1 MAAVSPGRLGVEGG
15 AGRYGVEGPA
25 GRQRVG
31 DRPGIDARLLVP
43 ALFGWISVAAMLS
56 LRPTVIAISAAGFAG
71 LGVVLMHHHWRRRSW
86 VTTTAATLLGTAL
99 CLIAAAA
106 HSSIREAGLV
116 PSLAAQR
123 ASATVEAVVLSDPKV
138 VQTKGIRPAEL
149 VLVKVSVRT
158 VVGRGQRS
166 ESATP
171 VLVFGDKAWARVRW
185 RERVRVSGR
194 FDVADPGDDVVAVF
208 NPSKAPESIGRPG
221 PVADIAEHV
230 RSGLRDAVSGIPDD
244 ARGLLPGLVI
254 GDTSR
259 TPQSLTDAMLS
270 TGMTH
275 LSAVSGSNVA
285 VVLAAAI
292 GLCRLIG
299 VRRRWRPPVA
309 LLALASFVILARPE
323 PSVLRAAVMGVIGLL
338 GLSSSRRRM
347 GVPALSG
354 AVLVLLCIDPWLSRS
369 FGFALSTLATLG
381 LLLFARP
388 WGQWFARLLPARLKG
403 LGVAIAIPVAAQAM
417 CGPVIVLLQG
427 SVTLI
432 GVVAN
437 LLAAPLV
444 APATVLGVS
453 IALVALICHPLAVML
468 AWLAA
473 VPTLGIA
480 WVARVCADIPMGTL
494 PWPDGAPGALLLAF
508 VSIGLLFMGPWL
520 IVTIRRH
527 PYLVAALGLLT
538 LAATWPTG
546 DLVWPSPG
554 WRMVACDVG
563 QGDGLVL
570 ASGER
575 HAVMVDVGPEPE
587 VIDGCLSRL
596 HVKVLD
602 AVVLTHFHADH
613 VDGLPGVL
621 HGRIVRQI
629 LTSPVLDPA
638 FQVSEVQGW
647 AATAGV
653 PVQPLY
659 PGDSLR
665 WGSVQAS
672 VIWPARVI
680 HDGSVPNNASV
691 VLSVDISGLRVLMLG
706 DVETVAAHQVLL
718 ALRRDPA
725 YEGGRGYDVL
735 KVAHH
740 GSRLQDPSLL
750 AEVRAPV
757 ALISVGAGNTYGH
770 PAPATV
776 DLLQAN
782 GSQVFRTD
790 QRGDIAVSRSS
801 DGTVLVS
808 ARGP

>member
-1 MAAVSPGRLGVEGG
+1 MAFGG
-15 AGRYGVEGPA
+15 SGTGAADVAGSA
-25 GRQRVG
+25 

-43 ALFGWISVAAMLS
+43 ALFAWIAVAAMLS
-56 LRPTVIAISAAGFAG
+56 LRPMILALSAAGFAV
-71 LGVVLMHHHWRRRSW
+71 LGAVLMGPRWRRRPW
-86 VTTTAATLLGTAL
+86 VTGAAITLLGTAL
-99 CLIAAAA
+99 CLIATAAQ
-106 HSSIREAGLV
+106 SSVREAGLV
-116 PSLAAQR
+116 PSLAAGR
-123 ASATVEAVVLSDPKV
+123 AAASVEAVVVSDPRV
-138 VQTKGIRPAEL
+138 VQTKGVRPTEL
-149 VLVKVSVRT
+149 VIVKVSVRT

-166 ESATP
+166 ETSTP
-171 VLVFGDKAWARVRW
+171 VLVFGDKTWAQVRW

-208 NPSKAPESIGRPG
+208 NPSGAPVSVGEPG
-221 PVADIAEHV
+221 LIADAAEHV
-230 RSGLRDAVSGIPDD
+230 RSGLRDAVSGLPVD

-259 TPQSLTDAMLS
+259 TPQSLTDAMLT

-285 VVLAAAI
+285 VVLAAAM
-292 GLCRLIG
+292 GLSRVVG

-309 LLALASFVILARPE
+309 LLVLAGFVILARPE

-338 GLSSSRRRM
+338 GLSASRRRM
-347 GVPALSG
+347 GIPALSG

-388 WGQWFARLLPARLKG
+388 WGQWFARFLPSRLKG

-417 CGPVIVLLQG
+417 CGPVVVLLQG
-427 SVTLI
+427 SVSLI

-453 IALVALICHPLAVML
+453 VALVALISHPIAVL
-468 AWLAA
+468 LGWLAA
-473 VPTLGIA
+473 LPTLGIA
-480 WVARVCADIPMGTL
+480 WIARAAADVPMGTM
-494 PWPDGAPGALLLAF
+494 PWPDGALGAFLLAF
-508 VSIGLLFMGPWL
+508 LTIGLLFIGPWL
-520 IVTIRRH
+520 MVTVRRR
-527 PYLVAALGLLT
+527 PYAVAALALLT
-538 LAATWPTG
+538 LAAAWPTSG
-546 DLVWPSPG
+546 LAWPSPN
-554 WRMVACDVG
+554 WRLVACDVG
-563 QGDGLVL
+563 QGDALVL
-570 ASGER
+570 ASGSR
-575 HAVMVDVGPEPE
+575 HAVVVDAGPDPAT
-587 VIDGCLSRL
+587 IDGCLTRL
-596 HVKVLD
+596 RVDVVD

-621 HGRIVRQI
+621 RGRIVRQI
-629 LTSPVLDPA
+629 LTSPVPEPD
-638 FQVSEVQGW
+638 FQLREVQGW
-647 AATAGV
+647 AAAAGI
-653 PVQPLY
+653 PMQPLY
-659 PGDSLR
+659 AGDQLR
-665 WGSVQAS
+665 WGSVQAA
-672 VIWPARVI
+672 VLWPSRVM

-691 VLSVDISGLRVLMLG
+691 VLSADISGLRVLMLG
-706 DVETVAAHQVLL
+706 DVETGSAHQVLL

-725 YEGGRGYDVL
+725 YGGAGGYDVL

-770 PAPATV
+770 PAPGTL

-790 QRGDIAVSRSS
+790 QRGDIAVARAG

-808 ARGP
+808 TRGN